1 LDIEIF
7 HYDLPSLEILSQ
19 DDKEMSIKL
28 KGISL
33 QYANALRRIC
43 LNGVPVFAIDTVD
56 IIENSSVLADEGIA
70 HRLGLIPLKTD
81 LSRFVEP
88 SKCECHSESGCSNC
102 RVMLMI
108 DVGESDTTRTVYSNE
123 LTSEDDT
130 VKPTSDKIP
139 IVVMAPGQ
147 RLKIEAYARLGRG
160 TEHAKWN
167 SANIS
172 TLVNTEK
179 EGEYLLTVESTG
191 ALTPQQIFI
200 EGIGELSMRLEEF
213 KTILKEIKTA

>member
-7 HYDLPSLEILSQ
+7 HYELPSLEVLSQ
-19 DDKEMSIKL
+19 DDKTMSVKL

-70 HRLGLIPLKTD
+70 HRLGLIPIKTD

-88 SKCECHSESGCSNC
+88 SKCECKSESGCSNC

-108 DVGESDTTRTVYSNE
+108 DSGESDTTRTISSNE

-167 SANIS
+167 SSNIS
-172 TLVNTEK
+172 TLINADK
-179 EGEYLLTVESTG
+179 EEEYVLTVESTG
-191 ALTPQQIFI
+191 SLTPQQII
-200 EGIGELSMRLEEF
+200 VGGVEELSKRLEEF
-213 KTILKEIKTA
+213 NIILKEIKTA